1 MRDCALSCHAVPC
14 RGSCG
19 GGGSAFYTEL
29 LGWTTESWSLS
40 TATHYFAETPGGTS
54 VATVAHWMQHAVLGD
69 FSEVW
74 TGAATT
80 PLRSAD
86 RQTDEPRSDSARR
99 DAVAPTTALE
109 PKGRGAIRSSA
120 PLLRRSNEDF
130 K

>member
-29 LGWTTESWSLS
+29 LGWTTKSWSLP
-40 TATHYFAETPGGTS
+40 TATHYFVETPGGTS

-86 RQTDEPRSDSARR
+86 RQTDEPRSDPARR
-99 DAVAPTTALE
+99 DARRPNDCARTQRT
-109 PKGRGAIRSSA
+109 GRHSKLGTFAS
-120 PLLRRSNEDF
+120 PL
-130 K
+130 